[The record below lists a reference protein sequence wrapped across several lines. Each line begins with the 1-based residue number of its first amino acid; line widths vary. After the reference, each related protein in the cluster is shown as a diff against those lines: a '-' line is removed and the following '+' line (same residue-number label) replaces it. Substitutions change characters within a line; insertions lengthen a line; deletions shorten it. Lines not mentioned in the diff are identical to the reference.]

1 MAARLRGP
9 GRPWEA
15 EAVFGRVKEQP
26 SPQSLVGTSSPAPG
40 DDSGGGSG
48 GPSEGLI
55 LVIFMVITVAASV
68 LVLHSA
74 AANSEK
80 DPIQKAARG
89 EIQGLSEL
97 SFFSAANLRKALAKV
112 SDSRWPLVISVR
124 LAAARVDVTARDK
137 DGYRK
142 YMSINPAYKVDISD
156 DNVGEDKA
164 IAVSQIDTGAPER
177 MIRAVSERTHMSP
190 NAVDY
195 LVTDADNEKDSA
207 WYMFLDQGPAR
218 VRQWVTTSSGTDLR
232 HPGEPSQLQKD
243 ATAQRERELKRQQAR
258 QQRHFKCIAK
268 AFTPAA
274 YSRCDRKF
282 PI

>member
-1 MAARLRGP
+1 
-9 GRPWEA
+9 
-15 EAVFGRVKEQP
+15 VFGRVKEQP
-26 SPQSLVGTSSPAPG
+26 SPQSLVGASSPVPVEDA
-40 DDSGGGSG
+40 GGGSG
-48 GPSEGLI
+48 PPEGLI
-55 LVIFMVITVAASV
+55 LLIFTVLTVAASV

-74 AANSEK
+74 ATSSAT
-80 DPIQKAARG
+80 DPVQKAARG
-89 EIQGLSEL
+89 EIQGLDEL
-97 SFFSAANLRKALAKV
+97 SFFRAANLRKALAKV
-112 SDSRWPLVISVR
+112 SGSRWPLVISIRV
-124 LAAARVDVTARDK
+124 AAARVDVTARDK

-142 YMSINPAYKVDISD
+142 FISINPAYKADISD

-195 LVTDADNEKDSA
+195 LVTDADNEKDTA

-218 VRQWVTTSSGTDLR
+218 VRQWVATSSGTDLR
-232 HPGEPSQLQKD
+232 HPGAPSQVQKD
-243 ATAQRERELKRQQAR
+243 ADAKRQRELKRQQER
-258 QQRHFKCIAK
+258 QQRHFQCIAK